1 MATEKECL
9 RGVERR
15 RSLRKNE
22 SSVGQIKNLQRLK
35 VQVCLVAE
43 ATIEDLNARRDPKQ
57 STPQRTP
64 LEDVLDLALKEWDI
78 IPFNPPSPP
87 TAPLAQY
94 PKTQSGPFNL
104 EKAAGVVSSNSANL
118 QTLRCENNNKVQPKS
133 TVNWKI
139 ISFFS

>member
-1 MATEKECL
+1 MATEKEYV

-15 RSLRKNE
+15 KSLRKNE
-22 SSVGQIKNLQRLK
+22 SSLGQIKNLQRLK

-43 ATIEDLNARRDPKQ
+43 ANIEDLNAKTDPKQ

-78 IPFNPPSPP
+78 IPFNPTSPP
-87 TAPLAQY
+87 IAPLV
-94 PKTQSGPFNL
+94 L
-104 EKAAGVVSSNSANL
+104 SSNSANL
-118 QTLRCENNNKVQPKS
+118 QTLRCENNNKVQPQS

-139 ISFFS
+139 IPFFPSS

>member
-1 MATEKECL
+1 MATEKEYV

-15 RSLRKNE
+15 KSLRKNE

-43 ATIEDLNARRDPKQ
+43 ANIEDLNAKTDPKQ

-78 IPFNPPSPP
+78 IPFNPTSPP
-87 TAPLAQY
+87 I
-94 PKTQSGPFNL
+94 
-104 EKAAGVVSSNSANL
+104 AALVSSNSANL
-118 QTLRCENNNKVQPKS
+118 QTLRCENNNKVQPQS

-139 ISFFS
+139 IPFFPSS

>member
-1 MATEKECL
+1 MAREEKEYV

-15 RSLRKNE
+15 RSLRKKE
-22 SSVGQIKNLQRLK
+22 SSVGQVKNLRRLK

-43 ATIEDLNARRDPKQ
+43 ATIEDLNARRDPNQ
-57 STPQRTP
+57 STPQKTP

-78 IPFNPPSPP
+78 IPFNPASPP
-87 TAPLAQY
+87 IVAPL
-94 PKTQSGPFNL
+94 
-104 EKAAGVVSSNSANL
+104 VSSNSANL
-118 QTLRCENNNKVQPKS
+118 QTLRCENNNKVQPQS

>member
-1 MATEKECL
+1 MATEKEYV

-15 RSLRKNE
+15 KSLRKND

-78 IPFNPPSPP
+78 IPFNPTSPP
-87 TAPLAQY
+87 IAPL
-94 PKTQSGPFNL
+94 
-104 EKAAGVVSSNSANL
+104 VSSNSANL
-118 QTLRCENNNKVQPKS
+118 QTLRCENNNKVQPQS

-139 ISFFS
+139 ISFFPSS